1 MPAIP
6 KDLLEYLEDFYP
18 PKCFEGKGLEEHLMY
33 AGVVRHVVHLR
44 SVYDQ
49 QQQEEAVDAM
59 IADGLD
65 PYSGEPA
72 VTMEIKT

>member
-1 MPAIP
+1 
-6 KDLLEYLEDFYP
+6 
-18 PKCFEGKGLEEHLMY
+18 MY

-44 SVYDQ
+44 SVYEQ